1 MIFEQL
7 NAGDCKTYLVASE
20 KTHEAMLVDPLFERA
35 DDYVKELE
43 RRGLKLK
50 YVLDTHVHA
59 DHTSGA
65 AALKQR
71 TGATYL
77 MHKNSVTGCV
87 DQHISEGDQLMV
99 GDVPVS
105 FLHTPGHSQDS
116 VTVLL
121 PDRIL
126 TGDFLFLGDSGAG
139 RTDLPG
145 GDAHEH
151 WHALRKLEGLS
162 GTLQV
167 FPAHDYHG
175 RSSSTLDAERQK
187 NPRFKFASEAEYVGW
202 LNAQN
207 LGPAE
212 WMKDVIS
219 ANYACAPAKAQ
230 AAIPSDKPSCEVG
243 GTRGDKPMTSVTQI
257 TPDAVR
263 ALLASKTPVRVI
275 DVREP
280 AEWVGELGHVAGA
293 KLFPLGQLSREPLKA
308 APSPEETVITICKA
322 GGRSSSAA
330 MILVAAGFKDVRSMT
345 GGMTAWNAAGYP
357 TDKSAA

>member
-7 NAGDCKTYLVASE
+7 NACDCKTYLVASE
-20 KTHEAMLVDPLFERA
+20 QTKEAMLVDPLFERA
-35 DDYVKELE
+35 DAYVDELKK
-43 RRGLKLK
+43 RGLTLK

-65 AALKQR
+65 AVLKQR

-77 MHKNSVTGCV
+77 MHKASVTGCV
-87 DQHISEGDQLMV
+87 DQHIDEGDKLTL
-99 GDVPVS
+99 GEVPVS

-121 PDRIL
+121 PDRLL

-151 WHALRKLEGLS
+151 WHALRKLDGLP
-162 GTLQV
+162 GALKV

-187 NPRFKFASEAEYVGW
+187 NPRFKFADEEQYVGW
-202 LNAQN
+202 LNAQS

-230 AAIPSDKPSCEVG
+230 AAIPSTKPACEVG
-243 GTRGDKPMTSVTQI
+243 GTKGDAAMQSVTQI
-257 TPDAVR
+257 IPEAVR
-263 ALLASKTPVRVI
+263 MLIDAKKPMFLI

-280 AEWVGELGHVAGA
+280 SEWSGELGHIEGA
-293 KLFPLGQLSREPLKA
+293 RLFPLGELSKAPLKA
-308 APSPEETVITICKA
+308 APAPDDLIVTVCKA
-322 GGRSSSAA
+322 GGRSSNAA

-345 GGMTAWNAAGYP
+345 GGMMAWGALGYP
-357 TDKSAA
+357 VDKSAA